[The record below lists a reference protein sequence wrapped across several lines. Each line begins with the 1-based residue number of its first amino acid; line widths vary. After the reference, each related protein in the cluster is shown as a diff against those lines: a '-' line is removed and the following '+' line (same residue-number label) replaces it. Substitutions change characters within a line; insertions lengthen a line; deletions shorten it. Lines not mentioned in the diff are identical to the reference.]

1 MGLYQGI
8 EDEKSEALVLERLMT
23 LYGVSHV
30 RMPKI
35 ARMDAILTR
44 DGVSIA
50 VVEIKHR
57 KYSLER
63 MQELGSIYVDKSKL
77 QVGQFIAKSL
87 AIKFLFVAKLTD
99 ALLVVAVDPNDDLSK
114 LEHSVSKLNR
124 PRDLNDADEVILLP
138 VEKFRVIE

>member
-1 MGLYQGI
+1 MGLYQGS

-23 LYGVSHV
+23 LYGVDHV
-30 RMPKI
+30 RMPKV

-77 QVGQFIAKSL
+77 QIGQFIAKSL

>member
-1 MGLYQGI
+1 MGLYQGS
-8 EDEKSEALVLERLMT
+8 EDEKSETLVLGRLMT
-23 LYGVSHV
+23 LFGVDHV
-30 RMPKI
+30 RMPKTS
-35 ARMDAILTR
+35 RMDAILTR

-57 KYSLER
+57 KYSFER
-63 MQELGSIYVDKSKL
+63 MQELGSIYVDKKKL
-77 QVGQFIAKSL
+77 RVGQSIAKSL

-99 ALLVVAVDPNDDLSK
+99 ALLVVAIDPNDDLSK
-114 LEHSVSKLNR
+114 LEHSVSKLKR

>member
-1 MGLYQGI
+1 VGLYQGI